1 MSDSCD
7 DLMSQ
12 LDKFKE
18 DYYNTNS
25 KNLFFKKSQK
35 KDIAQQVSNNFN
47 LEDLIKRTVFVI
59 PNSHHIIF
67 DYAVFKHY
75 AHEDNY
81 EHIIEYARKLI
92 YNCVQLHRNF
102 VFHANVN
109 ALTITSIERHRKFM
123 DIANQMY
130 MNSNDGLSEFFSQLY
145 LYYPPSVIDSIF
157 TIIRPWIDAS
167 ILNKFV
173 VVSKKD
179 SEDVYPQLLEKCR
192 T

>member
-1 MSDSCD
+1 
-7 DLMSQ
+7 MSQ

-35 KDIAQQVSNNFN
+35 RDIAQKVSSNFN
-47 LEDLIKRTVFVI
+47 LEDLMKRTIFVI

-67 DYAVFKHY
+67 DYTVFKHY

-81 EHIIEYARKLI
+81 EDIIQYSRKLI
-92 YNCVQLHRNF
+92 HDCVEQHRSY
-102 VFHANVN
+102 VFHANISS
-109 ALTITSIERHRKFM
+109 LTITSLERHRRFI

-130 MNSNDGLSEFFSQLY
+130 MTSGGLGEYFLQIY
-145 LYYPPSVIDSIF
+145 LYYPPSVMDSVF
-157 TIIRPWIDAS
+157 TIIRPCMDAS

-192 T
+192 S

>member
-25 KNLFFKKSQK
+25 KNMFFKKSQK
-35 KDIAQQVSNNFN
+35 KDIAQKVSSNFN
-47 LEDLIKRTVFVI
+47 LDDLLKRTVFII

-75 AHEDNY
+75 AHEENY
-81 EHIIEYARKLI
+81 EHIIYYSKKLI
-92 YNCVQLHRNF
+92 YDCVQQHRAY
-102 VFHANVN
+102 VLHANIN
-109 ALTITSIERHRKFM
+109 SLTITSIERHRKFM
-123 DIANQMY
+123 DIVNEMY
-130 MNSNDGLSEFFSQLY
+130 MNSNDGLSEYFSQLY
-145 LYYPPSVIDSIF
+145 LYYPPSVMDSIF
-157 TIIRPWIDAS
+157 TIIRPCIDAS
-167 ILNKFV
+167 ILNKLV

-179 SEDVYPQLLEKCR
+179 SEDVYPQLLEKAR
-192 T
+192 S